1 MSIPTR
7 LANDGWWLCVPPT
20 PSIDVAPFPANA
32 GQDSMKSISLAAF
45 PMPVLSCS
53 LPRKLAV
60 AAGATALAD
69 WLFYDHTIGL
79 SLALFLLV
87 LAGLSL
93 LANRMRAGRREA
105 LVAVAILIAGV
116 APIVE
121 QLTPLSVLFGILAV
135 AVAVSTL
142 TTPFIEGWRD
152 RFKAVRTL
160 LLVGPFRLL
169 PDLARSRTWSRSL
182 SSLTVWIVPL
192 FLSAIFFGLF
202 ASANPLIEHVLTA
215 LDWRSGTDQLSV
227 ARLLFWMMMVSVIW
241 PFIHLRWHRKAAPE
255 PAVDTAQADA
265 APASPPEADWLAGE
279 LFGPGAILRS
289 LVLFNLLFAVQ
300 TMLDLVYLWGGVALP
315 DGMSYA
321 SYAHR
326 GAYPLMLT
334 ALLAAGFVLVA
345 IAPGGSAE
353 RKPAIRILVFAWI
366 AQNVVLV
373 ISSILRLDLYVEI
386 YSLTYWRLAALIWMV
401 LVAVG
406 LVLIVARIALNRP
419 NHWLIVANLTTLAL
433 TLYICAFI
441 TFTWVISTYN
451 VAHSREASGKGTL
464 LDFHYLVSL
473 GPQALP
479 AIDRY
484 LHQPMRTYSTIQDTD
499 GSQVSTMDRER
510 DCLVQR
516 HHSELDS
523 WRSWN
528 FRGWRLQHYLD
539 QVAANSTATP

>member
-1 MSIPTR
+1 MPIPTR
-7 LANDGWWLCVPPT
+7 LANDGWWLCLPPSS
-20 PSIDVAPFPANA
+20 SIDAAPFPANS
-32 GQDSMKSISLAAF
+32 GQDPMKSISLTAF
-45 PMPVLSCS
+45 PMPVWSCS

-69 WLFYDHTIGL
+69 WLFYDHTIGI

-93 LANRMRAGRREA
+93 LANRLRAGRREA

-121 QLTPLSVLFGILAV
+121 ALTPLSVLFGILAV

-142 TTPFIEGWRD
+142 TTPFIGGWRD

-169 PDLARSRTWSRSL
+169 PDIARSRTWAHSL
-182 SSLTVWIVPL
+182 RSLTVWIVPL
-192 FLSAIFFGLF
+192 LLSAIFFGLF
-202 ASANPLIEHVLTA
+202 ASANPLIEHVLAA
-215 LDWRSGTDQLSV
+215 LDWRSGAHQLSL

-241 PFIHLRWHRKAAPE
+241 PFIHLRWHRKTAPE
-255 PAVDTAQADA
+255 AGMTQADA
-265 APASPPEADWLAGE
+265 ALASPADIDRLGSE

-300 TMLDLVYLWGGVALP
+300 TLLDLIYLWGGVALP
-315 DGMSYA
+315 DGMTYA

-334 ALLAAGFVLVA
+334 ALLAAGFVLAAVT
-345 IAPGGSAE
+345 PGGPAE
-353 RKPAIRILVFAWI
+353 RKPAIRVLVFAWI
-366 AQNVVLV
+366 AQNVILV
-373 ISSILRLDLYVEI
+373 ISSILRLDLYVET

-401 LVAVG
+401 LVAIG

-419 NHWLIVANLTTLAL
+419 NHWLVVANLATLAAV
-433 TLYICAFI
+433 LYICAFI
-441 TFTWVISTYN
+441 NFPGAIATYN
-451 VAHSREASGKGTL
+451 VAHSREVSGKGSL
-464 LDFHYLVSL
+464 VDFQYLVTL

-484 LHQPMRTYSTIQDTD
+484 LQHPMRTYNYLGDTN
-499 GSQVSTMDRER
+499 GSQVSTMDRQR
-510 DCLVQR
+510 DWLVQR
-516 HHSELDS
+516 HHRELDS
-523 WRSWN
+523 WRAWS
-528 FRGWRLQHYLD
+528 FRGWRLDRYLD
-539 QVAANSTATP
+539 RIGNNLTVPQ

>member
-60 AAGATALAD
+60 AAGATAFAD

-93 LANRMRAGRREA
+93 LTNRMRAGRREA
-105 LVAVAILIAGV
+105 LVAVGILIAGV

-121 QLTPLSVLFGILAV
+121 QLSPLSALLGILAV
-135 AVAVSTL
+135 AAAVSAL

-169 PDLARSRTWSRSL
+169 PDLARTRMWSRSL
-182 SSLTVWIVPL
+182 SGLTVWIVPL
-192 FLSAIFFGLF
+192 FLSAIFLGLF
-202 ASANPLIEHVLTA
+202 ASANPLIEHLLA
-215 LDWRSGTDQLSV
+215 LDWQSGASQFSLV
-227 ARLLFWMMMVSVIW
+227 RLLFWVMLLSIIW
-241 PFIHLRWHRKAAPE
+241 PFIHLRWHRKA
-255 PAVDTAQADA
+255 V
-265 APASPPEADWLAGE
+265 PEADVDMTRADAGPAPPADVDARPGE
-279 LFGPGAILRS
+279 LFGPAAILRS
-289 LVLFNLLFAVQ
+289 LLLFNLLFAVQ
-300 TMLDLVYLWGGVALP
+300 TVLDLDYLWGGVALP

-326 GAYPLMLT
+326 GAYPLMVT

-345 IAPGGSAE
+345 IAPGGPAE
-353 RKPAIRILVFAWI
+353 RKPAIRGLVFAWI
-366 AQNVVLV
+366 VQNVVLV

-401 LVAVG
+401 LVAIG

-419 NHWLIVANLTTLAL
+419 NHWLVVANLATLAFV
-433 TLYICAFI
+433 LYACAFI
-441 TFTWVISTYN
+441 NFPWAISTYN
-451 VAHSREASGKGTL
+451 VAHSREVSGKGTL

-484 LHQPMRTYSTIQDTD
+484 LHHPMRTTSTIQDTN

-523 WRSWN
+523 WRAWN
-528 FRGWRLQHYLD
+528 FRGWRLQRYLD
-539 QVAANSTATP
+539 QVAANSTMMR

>member
-1 MSIPTR
+1 M
-7 LANDGWWLCVPPT
+7 
-20 PSIDVAPFPANA
+20 
-32 GQDSMKSISLAAF
+32 SLAAF

-60 AAGATALAD
+60 TAGATALAD

-169 PDLARSRTWSRSL
+169 PDLARTRTWSRSL

-192 FLSAIFFGLF
+192 LLSAIFFGLF
-202 ASANPLIEHVLTA
+202 ASANPLIEHVLAA
-215 LDWRSGTDQLSV
+215 LDWRSGAHQLSV
-227 ARLLFWMMMVSVIW
+227 ARLLFWMMMLSVIW
-241 PFIHLRWHRKAAPE
+241 PFIHLRWHRKTAPGAE
-255 PAVDTAQADA
+255 IDMKQADA
-265 APASPPEADWLAGE
+265 APASPADADWLASE
-279 LFGPGAILRS
+279 LLGPAAILRS

-326 GAYPLMLT
+326 GAYPLMVT

-345 IAPGGSAE
+345 IAPGGPAE
-353 RKPAIRILVFAWI
+353 RKPAIRGLVFAWI
-366 AQNVVLV
+366 AQNVILV
-373 ISSILRLDLYVEI
+373 ISSILRLDLYVET
-386 YSLTYWRLAALIWMV
+386 YSLTYWRVAALIWMV
-401 LVAVG
+401 LVAIG

-419 NHWLIVANLTTLAL
+419 NHWLVVANLATLAVV
-433 TLYICAFI
+433 LYACAFVN
-441 TFTWVISTYN
+441 FPWAISTYN
-451 VAHSREASGKGTL
+451 VAHSREVSGKGTL

-484 LHQPMRTYSTIQDTD
+484 LHHPMRTYTTIQDTN

-516 HHSELDS
+516 HHRELDS
-523 WRSWN
+523 WRAWN
-528 FRGWRLQHYLD
+528 FRGWRLQRYLD